1 MLPCQPSR
9 RGRAPSGAL
18 AEVRHPPVL
27 EGAGLNASARGL
39 LCALASVA
47 SQRGNG
53 ATDGLGE
60 APQKR
65 PGNPR
70 NTWNEHPAPL
80 EAECH
85 GAPRCPDPVPGLETL
100 GSASRITSGAP
111 LATPA
116 GVSDRQGSKEPKT
129 EVHAPKIRGPRIR
142 GPRGRGPRIREP
154 RIRGPR
160 SRGPRIRGPK
170 IRGPEKGMGF
180 WLTARFDGPGPASR
194 PTYPQSSPQ
203 DRFGPVAVLPLR
215 FSIVGVQRREPTD
228 DLRQLADGRRFSCRA
243 AAWRS
248 RRALPR
254 APSRSRSAGS
264 TRPYRSRHR
273 GSSFHAKGALVVLLG
288 PVAFASDRNASAT
301 MLACMSRRHG

>member
-180 WLTARFDGPGPASR
+180 WLTAPGLRRPRARQQTHVSPKLTAGSLRSRLGAAPSLLHCGRPAQAHRRPASAGGWETLQLQGCRLALAAR
-194 PTYPQSSPQ
+194 PTQ
-203 DRFGPVAVLPLR
+203 GP
-215 FSIVGVQRREPTD
+215 
-228 DLRQLADGRRFSCRA
+228 
-243 AAWRS
+243 
-248 RRALPR
+248 
-254 APSRSRSAGS
+254 
-264 TRPYRSRHR
+264 
-273 GSSFHAKGALVVLLG
+273 
-288 PVAFASDRNASAT
+288 
-301 MLACMSRRHG
+301 